1 MIVNDSPLLTVV
13 INLTLGMLSLAVFLA
28 LLRLVIG
35 PSLPDRVIALD
46 LMATLLVGF
55 IAVYSIASSQPILL
69 DAATI
74 VALISFLGS
83 VAFAR
88 YIEKGVKS

>member
-13 INLTLGMLSLAVFLA
+13 INLVLGMLILAVFLA
-28 LLRLVIG
+28 QLRLVVG

-55 IAVYSIASSQPILL
+55 IAVYSIASSQTVLL

-88 YIEKGVKS
+88 YIEKGVKP

>member
-13 INLTLGMLSLAVFLA
+13 INLVLGMLILAVFLA
-28 LLRLVIG
+28 LLRLVVG

-55 IAVYSIASSQPILL
+55 IAVYAIASAQPVLL

>member
-13 INLTLGMLSLAVFLA
+13 INLVLGMLILAVFLA
-28 LLRLVIG
+28 LLRLVVG

-55 IAVYSIASSQPILL
+55 IAVYSIASSQTVLL

-88 YIEKGVKS
+88 YIEKGVKP

>member
-1 MIVNDSPLLTVV
+1 MIVNASWLLTVV
-13 INLTLGMLSLAVFLA
+13 INLVLGMLSLAVFLA

-55 IAVYSIASSQPILL
+55 IAVYSIASSQTVLL

-88 YIEKGVKS
+88 YIEKGVKP